1 MKLDARAACRL
12 NHSKCRVFIVEDDP
26 SMRTALKNL
35 LRSVGLETEA
45 FTSADDFLEAELAD
59 GPNCLLLD
67 VRLPGLSGLDLQAE
81 LIRKNVHIPVIFMTA
96 HGDIEMSV
104 RAMKAGAV
112 EFLTKPFRDQDLL
125 DAIHVA
131 LARDWARRQ
140 QQGELAEFRR
150 RYDSLTSRQRE
161 LLSLMISG
169 CSNRD
174 VANQIGTSEVTVKV
188 NRRNLM
194 QKMKATSFADLF
206 RIASELRIPYTK
218 V

>member
-1 MKLDARAACRL
+1 M
-12 NHSKCRVFIVEDDP
+12 NPSKSCVFIVEDDP

-45 FTSADDFLEAELAD
+45 VASGDDFLETELED
-59 GPNCLLLD
+59 GPNCLILD

-81 LIRKNVHIPVIFMTA
+81 LARRNIRIPIIFITA
-96 HGDIEMSV
+96 HGDIPMSV

-125 DAIHVA
+125 DAIHIA

-140 QQGELAEFRR
+140 QQGELAEYRR
-150 RYDSLTSRQRE
+150 RYESLTARQRH
-161 LLSLMISG
+161 LLSLVISG

-174 VANQIGTSEVTVKV
+174 VAHQFGTSEITVKV
-188 NRRNLM
+188 SRRNLM

-206 RIASELRIPYTK
+206 RMAAELRIPYTK

>member
-1 MKLDARAACRL
+1 
-12 NHSKCRVFIVEDDP
+12 VFIVDDDL

-45 FTSADDFLEAELAD
+45 FGSADDFLDTELAD
-59 GPNCLLLD
+59 GPNCLILD
-67 VRLPGLSGLDLQAE
+67 VRLPGISGLHLQSE
-81 LIRKNVHIPVIFMTA
+81 LMRRNVPIPVIFITA
-96 HGDIEMSV
+96 HGDIPMSV

-112 EFLTKPFRDQDLL
+112 EFLSKPFRDQDLL

-140 QQGELAEFRR
+140 QGELAEFRR
-150 RYDSLTSRQRE
+150 RYDSLNPRQRQ
-161 LLSLMISG
+161 LLSLVISG
-169 CSNRD
+169 YSNRD
-174 VANQIGTSEVTVKV
+174 VAHQFGTSEITVKV
-188 NRRNLM
+188 NRRTLM

-206 RIASELRIPYTK
+206 RIASELRVPYTK